1 MLPITMD
8 VLLRVLGQAVVLV
21 VAPSVGLLSAVT
33 KWVVDAFCSSI
44 VMRNVNKTTNLQIF
58 FDEDSKEF
66 QDRMDAV
73 QGIFMRIFGGNLISP
88 IHFAA
93 SSRVTKDL
101 QRKVYALNRIIMST
115 GIFIELSICM
125 ARFSP
130 VGSRTVCLNKII
142 NFCGEEHS
150 NQNSTCQETD
160 ALIIYD
166 PLVFYPLTL
175 ALMLLAILSTVESV
189 LMLCG
194 FKNTPSDTLLFEQGD
209 LPEKV
214 S

>member
-21 VAPSVGLLSAVT
+21 VAPPLGLLSALI
-33 KWVVDAFCSSI
+33 KWFLDVLSSSI
-44 VMRNVNKTTNLQIF
+44 VMRNVNKTANANKRQHLQIF
-58 FDEDSKEF
+58 LDEDSKEF
-66 QDRMDAV
+66 QDRMNAV
-73 QGIFMRIFGGNLISP
+73 QGTFMRIFGGNLISP

-115 GIFIELSICM
+115 AIFIELSLCLVIFP
-125 ARFSP
+125 AIESN
-130 VGSRTVCLNKII
+130 TVCTNI
-142 NFCGEEHS
+142 CEERSSVDPACHES
-150 NQNSTCQETD
+150 VATK
-160 ALIIYD
+160 

-175 ALMLLAILSTVESV
+175 ALMLFALLSTVESV
-189 LMLCG
+189 LMMCG